1 MSGNAINTSLNHEMN
16 ESSQP
21 ELIESDATNLAG
33 QDTGREHLS
42 ASQVSTLLACPQKY
56 AFSYQER
63 LEPIAFRPALSL
75 GKAFQLAIE
84 HGDPEVGAHA
94 IFEEREV
101 RDQTEQD
108 QAEKDATIVKAAA
121 RLYLDRYP
129 VTENSQKEYEY
140 RVRLRNPWTGSY
152 SRTFDLLGY
161 ADELAEEDNE
171 LVLIENKFVGQISE
185 VSIRRLPLD
194 RQISLAAYGI
204 WRATGRSVTKI
215 RYRLTRKPS
224 IRQRKGEDLGDFLV
238 RVERDYFDRPD
249 FYAEEQVVYRDQAS
263 LWRTEAEL
271 WEWAEQVRASR
282 KRALFTRNTSAC
294 TDFGGCEFL
303 PLCLGDPDAPS
314 LYQERKPREEGANGT
329 SHATTN

>member
-1 MSGNAINTSLNHEMN
+1 MIEV
-16 ESSQP
+16 SSQP
-21 ELIESDATNLAG
+21 DLIESDATNLAG
-33 QDTGREHLS
+33 EDTGREHLS

-56 AFSYQER
+56 AYSYQER
-63 LEPIAFRPALSL
+63 IEPIAIRPALSL

-84 HGDPEVGAHA
+84 HGDPEVGAEA
-94 IFEEREV
+94 IHGEREV
-101 RDQTEQD
+101 RDQEDANRALT
-108 QAEKDATIVKAAA
+108 DATIVKAAA
-121 RLYLDRYP
+121 TLYLSRFPHETDS
-129 VTENSQKEYEY
+129 EKEYEY

-152 SRTFDLLGY
+152 SRTYDLLGY
-161 ADELAEEDNE
+161 ADELAEEDGE

-204 WRATGRSVTKI
+204 WRATGREVSKV
-215 RYRLTRKPS
+215 RYRFTRKPS
-224 IRQRKGEDLGDFLV
+224 IRQKKGESVGEFCQ

-249 FYAEEQVVYRDQAS
+249 FYSEEQVIYRDQAS

-271 WEWAEQVRASR
+271 WEWAEQVRQSR

-303 PLCLGDPDAPS
+303 PLCLGDPDAQS
-314 LYQERKPREEGANGT
+314 LYQVKQPKEGTNGNGNA
-329 SHATTN
+329 ATDQENAA

>member
-1 MSGNAINTSLNHEMN
+1 MMVSG
-16 ESSQP
+16 QP
-21 ELIESDATNLAG
+21 DLIESDATNLIDE
-33 QDTGREHLS
+33 DTGREHLS

-56 AFSYQER
+56 DYSYGQR
-63 LEPIAFRPALSL
+63 LEPVAIRPALSL
-75 GKAFQLAIE
+75 GKAFQRAIE
-84 HGDPEVGAHA
+84 LNDPEAGAKA
-94 IFEEREV
+94 IDEEREV
-101 RDQTEQD
+101 RDQEDAD
-108 QAEKDATIVKAAA
+108 QAAKDASIVKAAA
-121 RLYLDRYP
+121 RLYLSRYP
-129 VTENSQKEYEY
+129 VTENSQKEYGY

-161 ADELAEEDNE
+161 ADELAEEDGGD

-204 WRATGRSVTKI
+204 WRATGRQVSKV
-215 RYRLTRKPS
+215 RYRFTRKPS
-224 IRQRKGEDLGDFLV
+224 IRQKKGESVGEFCM
-238 RVERDYFDRPD
+238 RVERDYNERPD
-249 FYAEEQVVYRDQAS
+249 FYSEEQVIYRDQAS

-303 PLCLGDPDAPS
+303 PLCLGDPDAHA
-314 LYQERKPREEGANGT
+314 LYQEKQPKEGTNGNGNPI
-329 SHATTN
+329 AEQENAA

>member
-1 MSGNAINTSLNHEMN
+1 M
-16 ESSQP
+16 
-21 ELIESDATNLAG
+21 
-33 QDTGREHLS
+33 S

-56 AFSYQER
+56 EFAYGQR

-75 GKAFQLAIE
+75 GKAFQRAIE
-84 HGDPEVGAHA
+84 LNDPEAGAKA
-94 IFEEREV
+94 IDEEREI
-101 RDQTEQD
+101 RDQDDAD
-108 QAEKDATIVKAAA
+108 QAAKDATIVTAAA
-121 RLYLDRYP
+121 RLYLSRYA
-129 VTENSQKEYEY
+129 VTENSQKEYGY

-161 ADELAEEDNE
+161 ADELAEEDGD

-204 WRATGRSVTKI
+204 WRATGRQVSKV
-215 RYRLTRKPS
+215 RYRFTRKPS
-224 IRQRKGEDLGDFLV
+224 IRQKKGESVGEFCM

-249 FYAEEQVVYRDQAS
+249 FYCEEQVVYRDQAS

-271 WEWAEQVRASR
+271 WEWAEQVRASK

-303 PLCLGDPDAPS
+303 PLCLGDPDAHA
-314 LYQERKPREEGANGT
+314 LYQEKQPKEGPDGNGNA
-329 SHATTN
+329 ATNQEVPA

>member
-1 MSGNAINTSLNHEMN
+1 MMVSG
-16 ESSQP
+16 QP
-21 ELIESDATNLAG
+21 DLIESDATNLIDE
-33 QDTGREHLS
+33 DTGREHLS

-56 AFSYQER
+56 DYSYGQR

-75 GKAFQLAIE
+75 GKAFQRAIE
-84 HGDPEVGAHA
+84 LNDPEAGARA
-94 IFEEREV
+94 IDEEREI
-101 RDQTEQD
+101 RDQDDAD
-108 QAEKDATIVKAAA
+108 QAAKDATIVKAAA
-121 RLYLDRYP
+121 RLYLSRYP
-129 VTENSQKEYEY
+129 VTENSQKEYGY

-161 ADELAEEDNE
+161 ADELAEEDGE

-204 WRATGRSVTKI
+204 WRATGRQVSKV
-215 RYRLTRKPS
+215 RYRFTRKPS
-224 IRQRKGEDLGDFLV
+224 IRQKKGESVGDYLM

-263 LWRTEAEL
+263 LWRSEAEL
-271 WEWAEQVRASR
+271 WEWAEQVRSSR

-303 PLCLGDPDAPS
+303 PLCLGDPDAHA
-314 LYQERKPREEGANGT
+314 LYQEKQPKEGNDGNGNPI
-329 SHATTN
+329 ADQENAA